1 MEHVAKSNT
10 QSMKE
15 FSPHHE
21 GTILGLKE
29 PVDIVLKRK
38 SRVKYTNNEL
48 PNILTLFTFGR
59 YYMKC
64 MGCYQ
69 I

>member
-21 GTILGLKE
+21 GTIHGLKE
-29 PVDIVLKRK
+29 PVDIVLKRE
-38 SRVKYTNNEL
+38 SRVKYTKQYVKHTIEL
-48 PNILTLFTFGR
+48 
-59 YYMKC
+59 K
-64 MGCYQ
+64 
-69 I
+69 